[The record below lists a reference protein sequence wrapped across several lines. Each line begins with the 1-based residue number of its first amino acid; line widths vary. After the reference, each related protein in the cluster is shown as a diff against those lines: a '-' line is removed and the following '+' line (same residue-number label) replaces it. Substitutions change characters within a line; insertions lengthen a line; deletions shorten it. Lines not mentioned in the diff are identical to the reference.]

1 MITALP
7 SWGRFPGISV
17 SFGVAMERQSD
28 GWGIQNVFFYT
39 EEVRVGPVLPCEV
52 DMDVAKKM
60 SFLEEKKNEKN
71 SNIK

>member
-17 SFGVAMERQSD
+17 SFGVAMERQGD

-39 EEVRVGPVLPCEV
+39 EEVRVGPVLPCGADV
-52 DMDVAKKM
+52 DLAKKKKP
-60 SFLEEKKNEKN
+60 FLEEKHKTK
-71 SNIK
+71 KPQT